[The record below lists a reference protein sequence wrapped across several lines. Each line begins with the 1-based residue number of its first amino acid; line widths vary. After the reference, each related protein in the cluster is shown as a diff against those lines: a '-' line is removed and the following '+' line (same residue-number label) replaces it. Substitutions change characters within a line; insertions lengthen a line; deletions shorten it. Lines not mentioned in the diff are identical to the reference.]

1 MASCLRWLTFWSHSK
16 HQSNSEDLNW
26 AQLSCYL
33 SLHHLLLNIKVI
45 TMQYD
50 YCQGNASEANTKG
63 YLSASLNRVLYP
75 RYWRPFISLNTAG
88 FQGFYGLNEEI
99 QLPHWR
105 WTNMC
110 GLGWCRVVI
119 LYFCYV
125 IFTKKELLFV
135 LFLPK
140 IWRNVLPSQRPL
152 VKVNMTVSGTID
164 GLDLTSNWE
173 AYTHTEQ
180 PLQNLWACISAQ
192 DWAWCC
198 LTGQHTDQHTLRT

>member
-119 LYFCYV
+119 LFKRFPLSILLLCNFHQKRTTFCF
-125 IFTKKELLFV
+125 ISTQNMKKC
-135 LFLPK
+135 
-140 IWRNVLPSQRPL
+140 PSLSTASSQ
-152 VKVNMTVSGTID
+152 G
-164 GLDLTSNWE
+164 
-173 AYTHTEQ
+173 
-180 PLQNLWACISAQ
+180 
-192 DWAWCC
+192 
-198 LTGQHTDQHTLRT
+198 